1 LYTIGRKT
9 STTPRRL
16 TIESD
21 KGKPGENRGRKAMDL
36 KLIISYD
43 RQVAEEKKFFSEFS
57 SQQPDEKPGCSFFSR
72 GDWLKRKTQ

>member
-1 LYTIGRKT
+1 
-9 STTPRRL
+9 
-16 TIESD
+16 
-21 KGKPGENRGRKAMDL
+21 MDL